1 MIRSIPTYFEKTV
14 ENHSAYFQQLF
25 RDHYEPLC
33 ARAFQMVH
41 DRKASE
47 DIVQDVFLA
56 LWERREE
63 VDFDRPLLPLLF
75 VAVKNR
81 AIDLL
86 RSKKWRGGGIRTG
99 RVGCLYS
106 YACRRPY
113 RRGVPV
119 IAVERGDRLLHFGT
133 FRAMPPGLPAEPHD
147 GAEKPGDR
155 RTAQHQC
162 QDRREA
168 YRLGIGKTPI
178 TARPQRLP
186 ATFPLKNGK
195 RAASCEMLPFF
206 RSPAPVSG
214 AEIRAYA

>member
-86 RSKKWRGGGIRTG
+86 RSKKWRGGESGLDE
-99 RVGCLYS
+99 LYNRQNQM
-106 YACRRPY
+106 RRSS
-113 RRGVPV
+113 
-119 IAVERGDRLLHFGT
+119 
-133 FRAMPPGLPAEPHD
+133 EPD
-147 GAEKPGDR
+147 
-155 RTAQHQC
+155 
-162 QDRREA
+162 
-168 YRLGIGKTPI
+168 
-178 TARPQRLP
+178 
-186 ATFPLKNGK
+186 ATFGGLK
-195 RAASCEMLPFF
+195 
-206 RSPAPVSG
+206 
-214 AEIRAYA
+214 

>member
-1 MIRSIPTYFEKTV
+1 MWNLLEDEDSWRQSKFCNFPNYRYICMIRSIPTYFEKTV

-86 RSKKWRGGGIRTG
+86 RSKKWRGGESGLDELDVCIRTLVADHIEEEFQLSQLSEEIDCCISG
-99 RVGCLYS
+99 LS
-106 YACRRPY
+106 EQCRQ
-113 RRGVPV
+113 VF
-119 IAVERGDRLLHFGT
+119 LLS
-133 FRAMPPGLPAEPHD
+133 
-147 GAEKPGDR
+147 
-155 RTAQHQC
+155 RTT
-162 QDRREA
+162 
-168 YRLGIGKTPI
+168 G
-178 TARPQRLP
+178 
-186 ATFPLKNGK
+186 LKNREIAERLNISVKTVEKHIG
-195 RAASCEMLPFF
+195 AALSQLRLRLS
-206 RSPAPVSG
+206 RSG
-214 AEIRAYA
+214 FLRLFL

>member
-75 VAVKNR
+75 AALKPPP
-81 AIDLL
+81 IEEL
-86 RSKKWRGGGIRTG
+86 RPTNWRGGGIRTG

-133 FRAMPPGLPAEPHD
+133 FRAVPPGVPVEPHD
-147 GAEKPGDR
+147 RPEKPGDR
-155 RTAQHQC
+155 RAAQHQR
-162 QDRREA
+162 QDRRKA
-168 YRLGIGKTPI
+168 YRGGALP
-178 TARPQRLP
+178 ASAPAQPQRIS
-186 ATFPLKNGK
+186 AAFPLKN
-195 RAASCEMLPFF
+195 RRC
-206 RSPAPVSG
+206 PAPFRC
-214 AEIRAYA
+214 RALLFPPR

>member
-86 RSKKWRGGGIRTG
+86 RSKKWR
-99 RVGCLYS
+99 VGCLYS

-133 FRAMPPGLPAEPHD
+133 FRAVPPGVPVEPHD
-147 GAEKPGDR
+147 RPEKPGDR
-155 RTAQHQC
+155 RAAQHQR
-162 QDRREA
+162 QDRRKA
-168 YRLGIGKTPI
+168 YRGGALP
-178 TARPQRLP
+178 ASDPAQPQRIS
-186 ATFPLKNGK
+186 AAFPLKN
-195 RAASCEMLPFF
+195 RRC
-206 RSPAPVSG
+206 PAPFRC
-214 AEIRAYA
+214 RALFFPPR

>member
-75 VAVKNR
+75 VAVNNR
-81 AIDLL
+81 AIVLL
-86 RSKKWRGGGIRTG
+86 RSKKWRGGESGLDELDVCIRTLVADHIEEEFQLSQLSEEIDCCISG
-99 RVGCLYS
+99 LS
-106 YACRRPY
+106 EQCRR
-113 RRGVPV
+113 VF
-119 IAVERGDRLLHFGT
+119 LLS
-133 FRAMPPGLPAEPHD
+133 
-147 GAEKPGDR
+147 
-155 RTAQHQC
+155 RTT
-162 QDRREA
+162 
-168 YRLGIGKTPI
+168 G
-178 TARPQRLP
+178 
-186 ATFPLKNGK
+186 LKNREIAERLNISVKTVEKHIG
-195 RAASCEMLPFF
+195 AALSQLRLRLS
-206 RSPAPVSG
+206 RSG
-214 AEIRAYA
+214 FLRLFL